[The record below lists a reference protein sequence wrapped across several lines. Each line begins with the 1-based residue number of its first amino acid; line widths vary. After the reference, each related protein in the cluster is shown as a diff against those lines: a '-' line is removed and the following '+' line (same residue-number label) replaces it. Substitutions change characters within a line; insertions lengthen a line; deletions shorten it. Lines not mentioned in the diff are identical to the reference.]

1 MLVMELKVSASVSL
15 PLVIQISR
23 NGGLPLSEV
32 ADEWTS
38 FSSSKSLQ
46 LDYDNIEKFSLWVQI
61 ILIIIILNNT
71 NNNYSNLNIIVY
83 TLNGMVWPKVMNI

>member
-1 MLVMELKVSASVSL
+1 MLVMELKVFASISF

-23 NGGLPLSEV
+23 NRDLSLTQV

-46 LDYDNIEKFSLWVQI
+46 LDMDNIETFSSWVI
-61 ILIIIILNNT
+61 K
-71 NNNYSNLNIIVY
+71 NNNNNSD
-83 TLNGMVWPKVMNI
+83 WAHP